1 MYVRRFL
8 FMGCCVAVIV
18 AIAVSGYLSLFPN
31 ERPTASKSVASP
43 SQLIQTVRTP
53 NEAPFAAR
61 APKTVF
67 DTTGVKTS
75 AQQALF
81 DNADAIA
88 EQTGMSQSAV
98 EASVTALDLPSWTA
112 VDLPSTAT
120 ESATYDISYDDTTAA
135 LTTYLD
141 KSYLTIS
148 LQGQATTLSVPQ
160 NAQQYLTYL
169 GYE

>member
-8 FMGCCVAVIV
+8 FMGGCVAVIV

-31 ERPTASKSVASP
+31 EQPTASKSVASP
-43 SQLIQTVRTP
+43 SQLIQTVRTA

-75 AQQALF
+75 VQQAFF
-81 DNADAIA
+81 DNAASIA
-88 EQTGMSQSAV
+88 EQTGMSESAV
-98 EASVTALDLPSWTA
+98 EASVTALDVPSWTA
-112 VDLPSTAT
+112 VDLPGTAT
-120 ESATYDISYDDTTAA
+120 VNATYQIECDGTTAE
-135 LTTYLD
+135 LITYLD
-141 KSYLTIS
+141 KSYLTVS

-160 NAQQYLTYL
+160 NAQQYLSYL
-169 GYE
+169 GYV